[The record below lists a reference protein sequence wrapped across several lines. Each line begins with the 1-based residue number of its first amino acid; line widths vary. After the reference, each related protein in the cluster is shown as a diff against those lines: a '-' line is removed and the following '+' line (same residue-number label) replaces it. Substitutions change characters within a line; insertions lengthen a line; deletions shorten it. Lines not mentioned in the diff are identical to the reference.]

1 MAPVYWKSHQ
11 CHGLKFGER
20 SVTVTNAANPDYPDA
35 AVISHSTLIASQ
47 ADAQTEASRRA
58 VLGAVPRTVFELSAF
73 TAPLAMELGQVV
85 QVTYP
90 QYFES
95 GAPAVITRIVDV
107 LSDNTC
113 KLEIYR

>member
-1 MAPVYWKSHQ
+1 
-11 CHGLKFGER
+11 
-20 SVTVTNAANPDYPDA
+20 
-35 AVISHSTLIASQ
+35 
-47 ADAQTEASRRA
+47 
-58 VLGAVPRTVFELSAF
+58 
-73 TAPLAMELGQVV
+73 MELGQVV

-90 QYFES
+90 QYFEA